1 MFPIQPNKTIA
12 IGVQAILY
20 FVFLLVAIPLRAEPQ
35 ADRAGRPAG
44 VVMQFDLDG
53 PIGPASSDFAA
64 RSLDRAWERN
74 ARLVVI
80 RMDTPGGLD
89 TAMREIIKKILVS
102 PVPVAAFV
110 APSGARAASA
120 GTYILYASH
129 IAAMAPGT
137 NVGAATPVSI
147 GGPTP
152 GEPEPRDRKDR
163 KRSPGLGDAMSRKMV
178 NDAVAYLRGLAKLRG
193 RNADWA
199 EKAVR
204 EAASLPADDALAMK
218 VIDLVAA
225 DVPDLLRRLEG
236 RKVEVLGRT
245 MTLELT
251 GAPLEI
257 AEPDWRSRLL
267 AAITNPNVAYI
278 LMLVGLYGLIL
289 EFSHPGA
296 VLPGAVG
303 AISLML
309 ALYAFQVLPINYA
322 GLGLLLLGIALMVAE
337 AFAPSF
343 GALGIGGAVAFVI
356 GSVMLMDAAPGFG
369 IDPAVIAAFALSS
382 LLFFGLVLGFVIRAR
397 RRPVV
402 TGREELIGAVGV
414 ALEDFTDAGKIRIH
428 GEIWNARTNTPV
440 RKDERVCVKKMDGLT
455 LWVEPP
461 ATTRGEP

>member
-1 MFPIQPNKTIA
+1 
-12 IGVQAILY
+12 
-20 FVFLLVAIPLRAEPQ
+20 
-35 ADRAGRPAG
+35 
-44 VVMQFDLDG
+44 
-53 PIGPASSDFAA
+53 
-64 RSLDRAWERN
+64 
-74 ARLVVI
+74 
-80 RMDTPGGLD
+80 
-89 TAMREIIKKILVS
+89 
-102 PVPVAAFV
+102 
-110 APSGARAASA
+110 
-120 GTYILYASH
+120 
-129 IAAMAPGT
+129 
-137 NVGAATPVSI
+137 
-147 GGPTP
+147 
-152 GEPEPRDRKDR
+152 
-163 KRSPGLGDAMSRKMV
+163 
-178 NDAVAYLRGLAKLRG
+178 
-193 RNADWA
+193 
-199 EKAVR
+199 
-204 EAASLPADDALAMK
+204 
-218 VIDLVAA
+218 
-225 DVPDLLRRLEG
+225 VPDLLRRLEG

-402 TGREELIGAVGV
+402 TGREELIGAMGV